1 MTRSI
6 QPIVEGPGDVAA
18 VPVLL
23 RKLLHESML
32 RHDTV
37 VMKPVNCTGK
47 SNLRKRIQDYISY
60 CLGNNCDAI
69 LVLFDA
75 DSDCALELV
84 REVCEKCR
92 RLNLPVPIAVVCAV
106 REYESWFLA
115 SVASIVGHEA
125 APETNPEAVVNPKD
139 RLKSLL
145 SQGRYRE
152 TEHQAK
158 LTARIDL
165 DAASKN
171 SRSFMRLRHAV
182 EELVNAIDENTPMVT
197 PALGS

>member
-1 MTRSI
+1 MARSI

-23 RKLLHESML
+23 RRLLHEAML
-32 RHDTV
+32 RPDTT
-37 VMKPVNCTGK
+37 VMRPVNCTGK
-47 SNLRKRIQDYISY
+47 GNLRKRIQDYISY

-92 RLNLPVPIAVVCAV
+92 GLNLPVPIAVVCAV
-106 REYESWFLA
+106 REYETWFLA
-115 SVASIVGHEA
+115 SVESA
-125 APETNPEAVVNPKD
+125 AGGQGRAEPNPESVVNPKE
-139 RLKSLL
+139 RLKALL
-145 SQGRYRE
+145 GGRYRE
-152 TEHQAK
+152 TEHQAGLSAK
-158 LTARIDL
+158 LDL
-165 DAASKN
+165 DATAGTR
-171 SRSFMRLRHAV
+171 RSFRRLRHAV
-182 EELVNAIDENTPMVT
+182 EELVDAIDANTPMVS

>member
-1 MTRSI
+1 MVRSI

-32 RHDTV
+32 RPDAV
-37 VMKPVNCTGK
+37 VMRPVNCTGK
-47 SNLRKRIQDYISY
+47 GNLRKRIQDYLSY
-60 CLGNNCDAI
+60 CLGNECDAI

-92 RLNLPVPIAVVCAV
+92 VLDLPVPVAVVCAV

-115 SVASIVGHEA
+115 SAVSVASD
-125 APETNPEAVVNPKD
+125 ETAYLDNPESVGNPKET
-139 RLKSLL
+139 LKQLL
-145 SQGRYRE
+145 PGGRYRE
-152 TEHQAK
+152 TEHQAR
-158 LTARIDL
+158 LTALIDL
-165 DAASKN
+165 DAASEN
-171 SRSFMRLRHAV
+171 SRSFTRLRHAV
-182 EELVNAIDENTPMVT
+182 EELVDALDANTPIVS
-197 PALGS
+197 PSLGS